1 MGARWHIEE
10 MHMRINIVLW
20 TVVLAASITVAGAEE
35 FKPPPQKDGLWEAHS
50 VRTAAGKTASDTSVK
65 MCQSKQLTQQSEA
78 FSKEL
83 RQKNQCTSVITQ
95 HTGDTVVEESRCA
108 KGPNA
113 GSVTK
118 VIYSH
123 ISDTASHMEMHTQ
136 IGGAE
141 SVTVMDMKYLGSCPV
156 GMKPGDIIMPDGKKI
171 SSN

>member
-1 MGARWHIEE
+1 
-10 MHMRINIVLW
+10 MRINTGIW
-20 TVVLAASITVAGAEE
+20 AVVMAAAVTVAGADEY
-35 FKPPPQKDGLWEAHS
+35 KPPPLKDGLWEAHS

-78 FSKEL
+78 LSKEL
-83 RQKNQCTSVITQ
+83 RQRNQCTSVITQ
-95 HTGDTVVEESRCA
+95 RTGDTVVEESRCA

-123 ISDTASHMEMHTQ
+123 LSDTATHMEMHTQ

-141 SVTVMDMKYLGSCPV
+141 SVTVMDMKYLGSCPA
-156 GMKPGDIIMPDGKKI
+156 GMKPGDIIMPDGKMI
-171 SSN
+171 GGN

>member
-1 MGARWHIEE
+1 MQ
-10 MHMRINIVLW
+10 MRINIVSW
-20 TVVLAASITVAGAEE
+20 TLVVAASISVAGADEYR
-35 FKPPPQKDGLWEAHS
+35 PPPQKEGLWEAHS

-95 HTGDTVVEESRCA
+95 HTGDTVVEESHCA

-123 ISDTASHMEMHTQ
+123 ISDSASHMEMHTQ
-136 IGGAE
+136 IGGVE
-141 SVTVMDMKYLGSCPV
+141 SVTIMDMKYLGSCPV

-171 SSN
+171 GSN